1 MWPLSF
7 INVGPRRII
16 HLQAFEMVYPKRR
29 DPLLQARW
37 TMEFLCHPFIL
48 PRHSRERK
56 IAMKRLRNAL
66 FRNMSKKTSISMKPL
81 SSMLN
86 HVVDKSYLRKLEY
99 EMERVDLPDDYI
111 FSKLDIVVTLIS
123 LTDVFN

>member
-1 MWPLSF
+1 
-7 INVGPRRII
+7 
-16 HLQAFEMVYPKRR
+16 
-29 DPLLQARW
+29 
-37 TMEFLCHPFIL
+37 
-48 PRHSRERK
+48 
-56 IAMKRLRNAL
+56 
-66 FRNMSKKTSISMKPL
+66 MKPL